1 MRIGIVGQG
10 YWGKIILKN
19 LESMNYKEFAI
30 CDITSLN
37 KKNNHSQNYEIIN
50 DYKDL
55 NCDCVF
61 ITTPT
66 STHFEITKF
75 FLEKKVNVFCEK
87 PLTTSTTE
95 AETLYNIAL
104 KNNTILFTDWIFT
117 FNSHIKTIKRDYE
130 IGKLGNIRSIFMNRL
145 NLGPERFDVN
155 ARWDLASHDI
165 SIIQYLF
172 SEEPIKIRW
181 TDYKRNKKSK
191 QDDSTLGL
199 IEYNEFIASINASWH
214 YRKKVRECIF
224 EFDKY
229 FVVWDDY
236 KRFLQYED
244 SANVSFPIYS
254 GNLSYPCSAYQ
265 EPLKNSIEAFFS
277 FSNKDLLKQKKLT
290 IETLTILEG

>member
-1 MRIGIVGQG
+1 MKIGIVGQG
-10 YWGKIILKN
+10 YWGKIILRN
-19 LESMNYKEFAI
+19 LENMNFKEI
-30 CDITSLN
+30 SLCDIAILN
-37 KKNNHSQNYEIIN
+37 EKHNFNQNYEIFN

-55 NCDCVF
+55 KCDYVF

-66 STHFEITKF
+66 STHFEISKY
-75 FLEKKVNVFCEK
+75 FLENEVNIFCEK

-95 AETLYNIAL
+95 AEVLYDIAL

-117 FNSHIKTIKRDYE
+117 FSSHIKTIKADYE
-130 IGKLGNIRSIFMNRL
+130 NGKLGKVRSIFMNRL

-172 SEEPIKIRW
+172 SEEPVKIRW
-181 TDYKRNKKSK
+181 TDYKRNKDGN
-191 QDDSTLGL
+191 QDDSSLGL
-199 IEYNEFIASINASWH
+199 IEYNEFLACINASWH

-229 FVVWDDY
+229 FIVWDDY

-244 SANVSFPIYS
+244 STNLIFPIYS
-254 GNLSYPCSAYQ
+254 GNLSYPCSSYQ
-265 EPLKNSIEAFFS
+265 EPLKESIEAFFS
-277 FSNKDLLKQKKLT
+277 FSKEDLVKQKKLT
-290 IETLTILEG
+290 IDTIKILEV

>member
-1 MRIGIVGQG
+1 MKIGIIGIG

-19 LESMNYKEFAI
+19 LESMGKKDLII
-30 CDITSLN
+30 CDISLPE
-37 KKNNHSQNYEIIN
+37 KSKYQNYEAVN
-50 DYKDL
+50 DYKQLD
-55 NCDCVF
+55 CDCVF

-66 STHFEITKF
+66 STHFEISKY
-75 FLEKKVNVFCEK
+75 FLEKEIKVFCEK

-95 AETLYNIAL
+95 AEFLYEIAL
-104 KNNTILFTDWIFT
+104 KNKITLFTDWIFT
-117 FNSHIKTIKRDYE
+117 FNSHIETIKRDYDS
-130 IGKLGNIRSIFMNRL
+130 GKLGKIRSVFMNRL

-165 SIIQYLF
+165 SIILYLF
-172 SEEPIKIRW
+172 SEEPVNIRW
-181 TDYKRNKKSK
+181 IDFKRNKKSK
-191 QDDSTLGL
+191 QDDSSLGL
-199 IEYNEFIASINASWH
+199 IEFNEFLASVNASWN

-244 SANVSFPIYS
+244 SANLSFPIYS

-277 FSNKDLLKQKKLT
+277 FSNNDLIKQKKLT
-290 IETLTILEG
+290 IETLKVLEG